1 MTVDKYK
8 SDELNKEN
16 FVELINNLKIHLQ
29 LMDLFQKEKGTID
42 SSKKLTLEEFRS
54 IVQSEA
60 FLNMGIKLPG
70 EVDKVFKK

>member
-1 MTVDKYK
+1 
-8 SDELNKEN
+8 
-16 FVELINNLKIHLQ
+16 
-29 LMDLFQKEKGTID
+29 MDLFQKEKGTID

-60 FLNMGIKLPG
+60 FLNMDIKLPG